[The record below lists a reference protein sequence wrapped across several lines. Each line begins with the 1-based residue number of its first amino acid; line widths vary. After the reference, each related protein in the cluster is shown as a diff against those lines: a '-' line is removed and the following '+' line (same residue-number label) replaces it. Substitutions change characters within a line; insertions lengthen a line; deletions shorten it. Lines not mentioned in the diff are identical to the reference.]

1 MANQYKVAHEVA
13 DKVTYN
19 AFLSSYWLG
28 KEEVANKKL
37 LSLIDMEKHIGVTEM
52 REFKNTSERSQREM
66 RLLLG
71 QLIKEK
77 LIQRVKDAKWFSILV
92 DEVTDCATLEQLLIY
107 VGYVDEEGKTHFDF
121 LEVKDVLETSESA
134 DSETLT
140 RIITEELKACGLNLA
155 LVCGFGS
162 DGASVMTGKNNGV
175 GARLQKVCSIMV
187 RSHCINHRLALA
199 CSDAND
205 TVKYIQ
211 TIEVTLRQLW
221 KWLEYPKRCSAF
233 VKVCVSLQKIKLAN
247 ANDDPAKQ
255 KKLSKSLAVKIQ
267 KACRTRWLSTGQSVS
282 SVCRNLVA
290 LMQTLRQFKEADATA
305 QGLLQR
311 MNNTKFVGTMLL
323 LNAVLPHLNTLS
335 KLFQKD
341 HTCYTSIR
349 PALDSTKSRI
359 SEIRSSF
366 DLVPEL
372 QTAIQ
377 PGGDYAS
384 LELELKDDG
393 QVEAFL
399 KNLVIN
405 YTTALERNLDRRFQ
419 EAAPVLEA
427 FSIFDPTCL
436 PKPEDP
442 AFKKYGVDE
451 VNVLCKQ
458 FQFDKDHTL
467 AQWYNFKYLMSSWK
481 VPSAVLRGKDDL
493 SPTEFILRKVVKEQV
508 AHRINFPQIVDA
520 AQICLTQPMSNAV
533 VERGASAVKR
543 VKSRLRSR
551 LKNDMM
557 ASLLHISLNGPDHGD
572 EECKE
577 MLVEATKVWRKT
589 HFRNLPS
596 LKKLPMVG
604 GSDHEGSLYHP
615 ATKTEI
621 GVQVEFPDDLQA
633 SRSAQ
638 EDNEVSVETELDANV
653 QVVAQAV
660 ASNTDLCHDALDA
673 MDMGDV
679 ESGVDSDFEFD
690 MEDD

>member
-1 MANQYKVAHEVA
+1 M
-13 DKVTYN
+13 
-19 AFLSSYWLG
+19 
-28 KEEVANKKL
+28 
-37 LSLIDMEKHIGVTEM
+37 
-52 REFKNTSERSQREM
+52 
-66 RLLLG
+66 
-71 QLIKEK
+71 
-77 LIQRVKDAKWFSILV
+77 
-92 DEVTDCATLEQLLIY
+92 TDCATIEQLLIY
-107 VGYVDEEGKTHFDF
+107 VGYVDEEGRSHFDF

-140 RIITEELKACGLNLA
+140 RIITEELKACGLNLSF
-155 LVCGFGS
+155 VCGFGL
-162 DGASVMTGKNNGV
+162 DGASVMTGKHNGV

-233 VKVCVSLQKIKLAN
+233 VKVCVSLQKINLAN

-267 KACRTRWLSTGQSVS
+267 RACRTRWLSTGQSVS
-282 SVCRNLVA
+282 SICRNLLA
-290 LMQTLRQFKEADATA
+290 LMQTLRQYKEADATA

-311 MNNTKFVGTMLL
+311 MNNTKFVGAMLL
-323 LNAVLPHLNTLS
+323 LNEVLPHLNILS
-335 KLFQKD
+335 KLFQND

-349 PALDSTKSRI
+349 PALESTKSKI

-366 DLVPEL
+366 DLVLEL
-372 QTAIQ
+372 KTALQ

-384 LELELKDDG
+384 LELELKDDC
-393 QVEAFL
+393 QVEGFL
-399 KNLVIN
+399 KTLVTN
-405 YTTALERNLDRRFQ
+405 FTTALERNLDQRFQ

-427 FSIFDPTCL
+427 FAIFDPTCL

-442 AFKKYGVDE
+442 AFKRYGEAE
-451 VNVLCKQ
+451 VEVLCKQ
-458 FQFDKDHTL
+458 FRFDQDYTL

-481 VPSAVLRGKDDL
+481 VPSAVVRGKDNL
-493 SPTEFILRKVVKEQV
+493 SPTEFILRKIVKEQV
-508 AHRINFPQIVDA
+508 THRINFPQIVDA

-543 VKSRLRSR
+543 VKTRLRSR

-557 ASLLHISLNGPDHGD
+557 ASLLHISLSGPNHET

-577 MLVEATKVWRKT
+577 MLTEATKVWRKT

-596 LKKLPMVG
+596 LKKLPKVG
-604 GSDHEGSLYHP
+604 GSDHEGSLYHRPTKADIGIQVQFP
-615 ATKTEI
+615 AQADEA
-621 GVQVEFPDDLQA
+621 QDD
-633 SRSAQ
+633 
-638 EDNEVSVETELDANV
+638 EVSVETELDSQV
-653 QVVAQAV
+653 QVVAEAV
-660 ASNTDLCHDALDA
+660 ASNADLCHDALDA
-673 MDMGDV
+673 MGMKDV
-679 ESGVDSDFEFD
+679 ESGGDSDFEFD
-690 MEDD
+690 MDDDYSD